1 MKTSNFIW
9 YENLKYIVQITLY
22 VHKNSRIEI
31 NNSNHC
37 LIKRG
42 NYHEYFESLR
52 WLMFRNNSAWNE
64 RFYVVSQSEGWKNP
78 VVEREIKF
86 ALEKINMVSRN
97 ESAWNYLRV
106 S

>member
-1 MKTSNFIW
+1 
-9 YENLKYIVQITLY
+9 
-22 VHKNSRIEI
+22 
-31 NNSNHC
+31 
-37 LIKRG
+37 
-42 NYHEYFESLR
+42 
-52 WLMFRNNSAWNE
+52 MFRNNSAWNE

-86 ALEKINMVSRN
+86 VLEKINMVSRN